1 MRAFKYNKT
10 EEGLLIPDEKN
21 GKIIVY
27 VDNWLVKA
35 FEGNKEITDLQF
47 YVDNEERILINR
59 IKEINPSV
67 NILPALAYP
76 NKERKIRLNQLLGKV
91 FEDYVYSIL
100 SRKYSVE
107 RNKEIYSTIKGVSLH
122 NKPDFI
128 VENKIAIEAK
138 VRESNLE
145 QVTQY
150 AKKFKYGAIVFP
162 YSGKCRVPKNWIC
175 LFYLMKDYNRLY
187 KWIDLHLLD

>member
-1 MRAFKYNKT
+1 MRIYKYSRTKD
-10 EEGLLIPDEKN
+10 GLLIPDEKN

-27 VDNWLVKA
+27 VDNWIVKA
-35 FEGNKEITDLQF
+35 FEGDREITDLRF

-59 IKEINPSV
+59 IKEINPDV
-67 NILPALAYP
+67 DLLPVLAYP

-107 RNKEIYSTIKGVSLH
+107 RNKEIYSTIRGISIH
-122 NKPDFI
+122 NKPDFV

-138 VRESNLE
+138 VRESKLE
-145 QVTQY
+145 QVLHY

-162 YSGKCRVPKNWIC
+162 YSGKCEAPRNWIC
-175 LFYLMKDYNRLY
+175 FFYLLKDHNRLY
-187 KWIDLHLLD
+187 EWIDSHLLD